1 MVFWTL
7 EGKETH
13 SMNIALQR
21 LYYLYYLLIGI
32 SLSLTSCISLK
43 SDYPKI
49 TYYRLPQKTVQ
60 KGIPAGSAVSS
71 VLSVREILL
80 VKTFTIDTEFDT
92 EQILALNGTSEIQP
106 YNYFRWIAEP
116 RELVTAYVVNHLQA
130 SGNFVGGVM
139 TETTSVAPTLQM
151 ECRIAEFVARNMG
164 NGAPSAAI
172 TLHVVVQRASGANSP
187 VILQKTYSQT
197 SPRTNGEAAS
207 IPEAM
212 SEALS
217 KITDAMIVDII
228 AAAAK

>member
-1 MVFWTL
+1 
-7 EGKETH
+7 
-13 SMNIALQR
+13 MNIALQR

-60 KGIPAGSAVSS
+60 KGTPAGSATSS
-71 VLSVREILL
+71 ALSADAMRLSETLL

-217 KITDAMIVDII
+217 KIADAVIVDII